1 MTSFWDS
8 IKDQAESLGG
18 VIAAPAG
25 VVYDL
30 ASVPFNDEDDSLGT
44 VATSIAK
51 RGAQALDPIINP
63 DTASGAVVGGVMDA
77 ANFALREGI
86 SEPISTFFTLTQHAT
101 EQDKVADR
109 VGAIFSGEAWGRAYE
124 IAQNQNAGQAL
135 ANQVLATNLT
145 GGYEHDPFDYE
156 DPYSEV
162 ASKEHGV
169 LAPTISWGANI
180 AGAFVLDPFAI
191 AGKGLGAV
199 NQAKK
204 YGKLSQGQRAEL
216 GDLLAETGTR
226 RADRLSRWADWTA
239 GQNQLGRPLTAPE
252 ILQASPELRKWAAE
266 PHVIAGL
273 VADANKMA
281 DPVDRRNA
289 VRRIVAVAGGD
300 ATALT
305 RLKTEVTELPHI
317 ADALKNMRRGNVLDL
332 KKIAND
338 PSIAQNP
345 QFIQHLE
352 GQIGRL
358 NTDGAIDKMVDS
370 WSARLDQLAGTAQT
384 LNHLPGVHHSG
395 RRALNRVND
404 QGITRAPKHLH
415 DALESKSLAK
425 VDEWSAKRMARA
437 EGAGLIFQ
445 KGLAT
450 VPVLA
455 IKTAG
460 MVASPY
466 TRLLPNVNDA
476 LRQTQFTGVAKLD
489 SWGDATSQLDSMLK
503 ISHVAPDV
511 RMQLLSKAYLAKN
524 EPEKLRLIHEAE
536 RVSMRS
542 MAKHY
547 SSRAGNEID
556 SDYIE
561 ELMVTHAAK
570 RGATLQ
576 HLYGRSYAA
585 TAMPDAMASKV
596 MDRAA
601 ATRSKG
607 VSAVEDSATKAAS
620 RESFTP
626 VSDDAKWQLRV
637 DHVADEDGMP
647 IALPLLSSQL
657 TNAVPL
663 IDMGLAKKLLK
674 QDTSF
679 LSRTSKAWRTQKDE
693 LDTLLDKQRT
703 GKLTGAAGVGLEKTI
718 EAKRAAMDW
727 MMLAGQKSMRVWKM
741 SVLLR
746 LGYPARVVLDDH
758 WRIWSQIGAGT
769 FYGANAPEAIRNAGF
784 NAPVVGGRAKM
795 GRQELRRARLEAEG
809 LRDELRSDRITNYP
823 TRLADHKKAQR
834 SAAAHRGQITKLRK
848 QGGDNI
854 EERIAHHE
862 KMIADADAH
871 SLYLQEQLGE
881 IAPEQI
887 QKQLDV
893 LHQVL
898 KDGPKALR
906 PDKRHIGLAPVD
918 IGDGYTAPGAFSG
931 VGGGISRVNSS
942 SRETFEYQQ
951 KGVEDSVYG
960 RAHNGAHRTVAND
973 EPGHLAAWADVLNN
987 QIRNS
992 AEAMHFVKGGTVDEF
1007 VAWVKAPEQAEIRRR
1022 LPHYAHDPEEW
1033 GERIESLVHDYIPN
1047 AELAERVLGPG
1058 VTQKWL
1064 AKNYPESLARPH
1076 VHGMVAADT
1085 VGNSDRSLGI
1095 GRQIN
1100 RVFSFL
1106 ADKPT
1111 DHLSRHPYFNA
1122 MYKMHVKDM
1131 AETRR
1136 LSYAKSGQK
1145 FGQGDID
1152 EIAGQARKL
1161 ALADVKR
1168 TLFDIS
1174 AHSHA
1179 AHAMR
1184 FVSPFFA
1191 AHQEVLSRWWRIV
1204 GENPG
1209 VVRRFQQAFDAPRHA
1224 GLVIDENGD
1233 PVEPGDAVSFEHS
1246 LMLPLPKAFGGNQK
1260 WSISENSFNLVLQG
1274 GISNPG
1280 AGPLVTV
1287 PLEYLSQKYAETE
1300 EIARVAR
1307 IFNPFPP
1314 QSPGEAALPATLK
1327 RALAVGYGYGVNP
1340 LNMNGI
1346 GMREYNDA
1354 YSRNIQDL
1362 TVDFQLKYGREPNK
1376 GETDT
1381 LMKRAGRETNVDMVL
1396 RFANNV
1402 GSPFP
1407 ARPGSKYS
1415 VVQQGWWQI
1424 REQGRRQFPG
1434 DTEAAYEWSY
1444 RQFKEKYGEAYM
1456 ALTYSQSNNP
1466 GGLDGSPAEV
1476 AAYKRYK
1483 GIIGTVDPHLTRTV
1497 MGAYLDKT
1505 GASLDRTSE
1514 GKNFFVDTS
1523 TRPGSSEKFFSTDE
1537 PADAMEE
1544 QMARR
1549 GWQKYGELTGAL
1561 TAQAQQAGLTSYTES
1576 PRLVALRKAGLAK
1589 LKEENWAFRA
1599 DIDDFD
1605 AGQYDAYVDDMRK
1618 VVTSPALINDPE
1630 REDIRVLASYL
1641 RLRDYFVTL
1650 IDQRQAAGLGGP
1662 DAAATQP
1669 ILSIY
1674 TKLVGGLVE
1683 LNTYFEEFAYNGL
1696 IERDPLLVGND

>member
-1 MTSFWDS
+1 MGSFWDS

-18 VIAAPAG
+18 VMSAPAG

-44 VATSIAK
+44 VATNLAK
-51 RGAQALDPIINP
+51 RGTQMLDPIINP
-63 DTASGAVVGGVMDA
+63 DTASGAVVGGAMDA
-77 ANFALREGI
+77 ANWVMREGI
-86 SEPISTFFTLTQHAT
+86 SEPISAMTTMGSHQAATGDWGTL
-101 EQDKVADR
+101 
-109 VGAIFSGEAWGRAYE
+109 FSGEDWGHAYE
-124 IAQNQNAGQAL
+124 IAQKENAGQAL
-135 ANQVLATNLT
+135 AHLFLHDSDV
-145 GGYEHDPFDYE
+145 DPFDYE
-156 DPYSEV
+156 DPYEQ
-162 ASKEHGV
+162 KTYPEHTV

-180 AGAFVLDPFAI
+180 AGSFALDPFAV
-191 AGKGLGAV
+191 AGKGLGMA
-199 NQAKK
+199 NQAAK

-216 GDLLAETGTR
+216 SGLLAETGTGK
-226 RADRLSRWADWTA
+226 ADRLTKWADWTA
-239 GQNQLGRPLTAPE
+239 GQNQLGRPLTGPE

-273 VADANKMA
+273 VADANKLDNPA
-281 DPVDRRNA
+281 TRRNA

-300 ATALT
+300 ANALT
-305 RLKTEVTELPHI
+305 RLKAEVTELPHI

-338 PSIAQNP
+338 PTIAQNP

-358 NTDGAIDKMVDS
+358 NSDGAIDKMMDS
-370 WSARLDQLAGTAQT
+370 WSARLDQMAGTAQT
-384 LNHLPGVHHSG
+384 LNHIPAVHASG
-395 RRALNRVND
+395 RRALNQLND
-404 QGITRAPKHLH
+404 RGITRLPKKAH
-415 DALESKSLAK
+415 DALETKALAK
-425 VDEWSAKRMARA
+425 VDEWSAKRLARA
-437 EGAGLIFQ
+437 EGAGLLFQ
-445 KGLAT
+445 KGLTT

-460 MVASPY
+460 MMASPY

-503 ISHVAPDV
+503 ISHVAPDA
-511 RMQLLSKAYLAKN
+511 RMTLLSKAYLAKN
-524 EPEKLRLIHEAE
+524 EPEKLNLIHEAE
-536 RVSMRS
+536 RLSMRS

-547 SSRAGNEID
+547 SSRAGHDID
-556 SDYIE
+556 SEYIE
-561 ELMVTHAAK
+561 ELMITHANK

-585 TAMPDAMASKV
+585 TSMPEEMAGKV

-601 ATRSKG
+601 ATRAKG
-607 VSAVEDSATKAAS
+607 TAAIEDAATKAAS

-626 VSDDAKWQLRV
+626 VADDAKWQLRV

-647 IALPLLSSQL
+647 VALPLLSSQL

-679 LSRTSKAWRTQKDE
+679 LSRTSKAWRAEKDE
-693 LDTLLDKQRT
+693 LDALIDKHRT
-703 GKLTGAAGVGLEKTI
+703 GKIVGAAAVGLEKSI
-718 EAKRAAMDW
+718 KAKRQAMDLT
-727 MMLAGQKSMRVWKM
+727 MLAGQKSLRVWKM

-769 FYGANAPEAIRNAGF
+769 FYGSNAPEAIRNVGF
-784 NAPVVGGRAKM
+784 NSLGGRARM
-795 GRQELRRARLEAEG
+795 GRQEYRRARLEAEG
-809 LRDELRSDRITNYP
+809 LRDELRSDRLTNYP
-823 TRLADHKKAQR
+823 VRLAEHKKAQR
-834 SAAAHRGQITKLRK
+834 SAAAHRGQITKLRN
-848 QGGDNI
+848 QGGDV

-862 KMIADADAH
+862 KMIAEADAQ

-881 IAPEQI
+881 VSPDDILM
-887 QKQLDV
+887 QLDV
-893 LHQVL
+893 LHKVL
-898 KDGPKALR
+898 KEGPKALR

-931 VGGGISRVNSS
+931 VGGGISRVTSS

-960 RAHNGAHRTVAND
+960 RAHNGAHRTIAND

-992 AEAMHFVKGGTVDEF
+992 PEAMHFVKGGTVEDF
-1007 VAWVKAPEQAEIRRR
+1007 VTWVKAPEQAELRRR

-1047 AELAERVLGPG
+1047 AETAERVLGPG

-1064 AKNYPESLARPH
+1064 AKTHPEALARPH
-1076 VHGMVAADT
+1076 VHGMVASDT
-1085 VGNSDRSLGI
+1085 VGTSDRSLGV
-1095 GRQIN
+1095 GRQLN

-1111 DHLSRHPYFNA
+1111 DLLSRHPYFNA

-1131 AETRR
+1131 AEVRR
-1136 LSYAKSGQK
+1136 LSYAKSGQR
-1145 FGQGDID
+1145 FGQNDID
-1152 EIAGQARKL
+1152 DIAHQARKL

-1179 AHAMR
+1179 AHVMR
-1184 FVSPFFA
+1184 FISPFFA

-1204 GENPG
+1204 GENPA

-1224 GLVIDENGD
+1224 GLVVDENGD
-1233 PVEPGDAVSFEHS
+1233 PVKPGDAVSFQHS

-1274 GISNPG
+1274 GLSNPG

-1314 QSPGEAALPATLK
+1314 NSPGEAAMPATLK
-1327 RALAVGYGYGVNP
+1327 RALAVGYGMGINP
-1340 LNMNGI
+1340 MNMNGI
-1346 GMREYNDA
+1346 GMREYNEA

-1362 TVDFQLKYGREPNK
+1362 TVDFQLKYGREPSK

-1396 RFANNV
+1396 RLANNV
-1402 GSPFP
+1402 ASPFP
-1407 ARPGSKYS
+1407 ARPNSKYN

-1424 REQGRRQFPG
+1424 REQGRAQFPT

-1456 ALTYSQSNNP
+1456 ALTYSNSNNAA
-1466 GGLDGSPAEV
+1466 GLDGSPAEV

-1483 GIIGTVDPHLTRTV
+1483 GIIGTVDPHLTRAV
-1497 MGAYLDKT
+1497 M
-1505 GASLDRTSE
+1505 GASLDKSGLSQERTPE
-1514 GKNFFVDTS
+1514 GKNYFVDTS

-1537 PADAMEE
+1537 PAQAMEE

-1549 GWQKYGELTGAL
+1549 GWQKYGELTGAI
-1561 TAQAQQAGLTSYTES
+1561 TAQAQQMGLTSYTES
-1576 PRLVALRKAGLAK
+1576 DQLVALRKAGLDR

-1599 DIDDFD
+1599 DIEDFD
-1605 AGQYDAYVDDMRK
+1605 SGQYDAYVDDMRK
-1618 VVTSPALINDPE
+1618 IVASPSLVNDPE
-1630 REDIRVLASYL
+1630 REDVRVLASYL
-1641 RLRDYFVTL
+1641 RLRDYFSNL
-1650 IDQRQAAGLGGP
+1650 IDQRQAAGLGGL

-1669 ILSIY
+1669 ILGIY

-1683 LNTYFEEFAYNGL
+1683 QNTYFEENMYNGL
-1696 IERDPLLVGND
+1696 VERDPLLVGN